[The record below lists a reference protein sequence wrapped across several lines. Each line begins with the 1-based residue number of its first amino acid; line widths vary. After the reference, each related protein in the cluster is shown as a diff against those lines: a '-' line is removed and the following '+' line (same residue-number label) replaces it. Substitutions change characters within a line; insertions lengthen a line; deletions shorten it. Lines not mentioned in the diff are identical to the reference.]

1 MALSVRGLQPYD
13 TLIRLILDSDSTF
26 PTGLTSYN
34 TDDNPH
40 EDWIARVIDRAEIR
54 VRAGDGGH
62 GLISF
67 HREKFVP
74 RGGPDGG
81 DGGKGG
87 DVLLVAEGAVNGLGK
102 IRLGRQ
108 YSAGRGGNGAKNKK
122 HGRDGA
128 QLALAVPPGTV
139 VRERDSG
146 VAVGDLAEAGARLV
160 VARGGRGGRGNTHF
174 ASSGNQAPHISETGE
189 RGEELWLE
197 LELKL
202 LSDVGLVGLPNAGK
216 STLLAAVSRARPKI
230 ADYPFTTLE
239 PHLGVVEVGYDSYVL
254 ADIPGLIEGASE
266 GAGLGLQFLRHVERT
281 RLLVH
286 VVDAAQEDPR
296 RAIEVIDGELQSYG
310 AGLGARPQIIAF
322 NKMDV
327 PEAAERRVELQAL
340 AADLGRPC
348 AFISAAA
355 RQGTDEL
362 AKLAFGLL
370 ERIREETPLSPVS
383 EGPQVLRPQP
393 RGTLFAVEREDGAY
407 RVIGEQPVRLVEMLA
422 LQSDESRAEAI
433 RRLGRMGVVAAL
445 RRAGAR
451 EGDRVRFGEI
461 ELRWEE

>member
-1 MALSVRGLQPYD
+1 LSFYN
-13 TLIRLILDSDSTF
+13 SDD
-26 PTGLTSYN
+26 N
-34 TDDNPH
+34 TD
-40 EDWIARVIDRAEIR
+40 EDWVAAVIDRADIR
-54 VRAGDGGH
+54 VKGGDGGH

-87 DVLLVAEGAVNGLGK
+87 DVVLVAEHAVNGLGK

-108 YSAGRGGNGAKNKK
+108 YGAARGGNGARNKR
-122 HGRDGA
+122 HGRNGA
-128 QLALAVPPGTV
+128 TLELAVPPGTV
-139 VRERDSG
+139 VRERASG
-146 VAVGDLAEAGARLV
+146 TDVGDLAAAGTRLV

-174 ASSGNQAPHISETGE
+174 SSAGNQAPHVSETGE
-189 RGEELWLE
+189 RGEEIWLE

-239 PHLGVVEVGYDSYVL
+239 PHLGVVEVGYDSYVM
-254 ADIPGLIEGASE
+254 ADIPGLIEGAHE

-286 VVDAAQEDPR
+286 VVDAAQDDPR
-296 RAIEVIDGELQSYG
+296 RAIEVIDGELRTYG
-310 AGLGARPQIIAF
+310 AELGERPQIIAF

-327 PEAAERRVELQAL
+327 PEAGSHKAELQAL
-340 AADLGRPC
+340 AARLGRPC

-362 AKLAFGLL
+362 AKLAFGML
-370 ERIREETPLSPVS
+370 ERIREEAPGPLPAA
-383 EGPQVLRPQP
+383 ELPVLRPQP
-393 RGTLFAVEREDGAY
+393 RGARFSIEREDGAY
-407 RVIGEQPVRLVEMLA
+407 RVTGDQPVRLVEMLA
-422 LQSDESRAEAI
+422 LQSDESRAEAM

-451 EGDRVRFGEI
+451 EGDRVRFGDVEM
-461 ELRWEE
+461 RWEE